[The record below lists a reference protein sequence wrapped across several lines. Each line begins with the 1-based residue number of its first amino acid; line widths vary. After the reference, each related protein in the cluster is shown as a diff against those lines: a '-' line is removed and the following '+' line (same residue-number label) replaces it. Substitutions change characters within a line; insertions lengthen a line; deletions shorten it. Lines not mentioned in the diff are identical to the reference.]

1 MSIGNTRQATGNK
14 RVKRRHDTVKVE
26 SLVVGG
32 NERSI
37 LKERV
42 GV

>member
-1 MSIGNTRQATGNK
+1 M
-14 RVKRRHDTVKVE
+14 
-26 SLVVGG
+26 

-42 GV
+42 RIAPEAEEALAGEIGRAHV